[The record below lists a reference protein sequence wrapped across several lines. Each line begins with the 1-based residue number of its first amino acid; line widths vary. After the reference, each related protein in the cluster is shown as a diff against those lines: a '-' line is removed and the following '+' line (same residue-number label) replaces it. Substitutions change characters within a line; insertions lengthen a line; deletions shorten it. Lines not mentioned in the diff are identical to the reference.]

1 MNKLVLHQK
10 CLEIVENN
18 ISTIKLA
25 LHEAQEAANNETK
38 SSAGDKHETGRA
50 MAQLETEKLSAQ
62 LNDALNQK
70 QLIAKINSNLQSK
83 QITIGSLVYTTNGIF
98 YIGVSLGKIDI
109 NNETIY
115 AISPIS
121 PMGKL
126 LLTKKEIK
134 RLSSVENQKGLTI
147 VPLSMYNKARFLK
160 VSIAVVRGKK
170 KFDKR
175 ESIKKRE
182 TDREI
187 RRTLKNVIRD

>member
-115 AISPIS
+115 VVSPQSPI
-121 PMGKL
+121 GKL
-126 LLTKKEIK
+126 LLTKKEK
-134 RLSSVENQKGLTI
+134 DSFSLNCK
-147 VPLSMYNKARFLK
+147 MY
-160 VSIAVVRGKK
+160 
-170 KFDKR
+170 
-175 ESIKKRE
+175 
-182 TDREI
+182 
-187 RRTLKNVIRD
+187 VIEKIY

>member
-98 YIGVSLGKIDI
+98 YIGISLGKIDI

-115 AISPIS
+115 AISPQS
-121 PMGKL
+121 PIGKL
-126 LLTKKEIK
+126 LITKKEK
-134 RLSSVENQKGLTI
+134 DSFSLNCK
-147 VPLSMYNKARFLK
+147 MY
-160 VSIAVVRGKK
+160 
-170 KFDKR
+170 
-175 ESIKKRE
+175 
-182 TDREI
+182 
-187 RRTLKNVIRD
+187 VIEKIY

>member
-98 YIGVSLGKIDI
+98 YIVISLGKIDI

-115 AISPIS
+115 AISPQS
-121 PMGKL
+121 PIGKL
-126 LLTKKEIK
+126 LLTKKEK
-134 RLSSVENQKGLTI
+134 DSFSLNGK
-147 VPLSMYNKARFLK
+147 MY
-160 VSIAVVRGKK
+160 
-170 KFDKR
+170 
-175 ESIKKRE
+175 
-182 TDREI
+182 
-187 RRTLKNVIRD
+187 VIEKIS

>member
-25 LHEAQEAANNETK
+25 LHEAQEAVNNETK

-98 YIGVSLGKIDI
+98 YIGISLGKIDI

-115 AISPIS
+115 AISPQS
-121 PMGKL
+121 PIGKL
-126 LLTKKEIK
+126 LITKKEK
-134 RLSSVENQKGLTI
+134 DSFSLNGK
-147 VPLSMYNKARFLK
+147 MY
-160 VSIAVVRGKK
+160 
-170 KFDKR
+170 
-175 ESIKKRE
+175 
-182 TDREI
+182 
-187 RRTLKNVIRD
+187 VIEKIS